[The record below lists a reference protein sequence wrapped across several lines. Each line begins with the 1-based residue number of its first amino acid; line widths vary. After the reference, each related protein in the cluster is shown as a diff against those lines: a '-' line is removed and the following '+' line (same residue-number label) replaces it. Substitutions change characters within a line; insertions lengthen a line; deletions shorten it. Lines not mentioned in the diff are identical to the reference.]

1 MKAEAQIRQ
10 FQSEIEAEEIKMR
23 RQISTEPKGI
33 VDNES
38 NRKKILEVVAQ
49 VTREYQQR
57 LSEYFEGEINIDQ
70 LLETRAEMTNSQTD
84 VAANLYNTSNREINL
99 LGATGRIYELA
110 GLAIESSPALAAQ
123 D

>member
-1 MKAEAQIRQ
+1 M
-10 FQSEIEAEEIKMR
+10 
-23 RQISTEPKGI
+23 
-33 VDNES
+33 
-38 NRKKILEVVAQ
+38 AQ
-49 VTREYQQR
+49 VTREYHQR
-57 LSEYFEGEINIDQ
+57 QSEYFDGEINIDQ